1 MLSINIGVFKLRIV
15 GELLLSKELHAIK
28 TTGFKNPVY
37 CGDPLNISKIWAD
50 SGISEILFSTSTYSN
65 TNLSYHKSP
74 DEIRSPQIN
83 EFFSDYISNL
93 KVPTSICVYPDLDNC
108 KNLFDLGFDRVGFVV
123 EPNKISLLK
132 NVVNSLCTQYGGQAL
147 FLVFEVKDKKKVTN
161 ELEKFL
167 NFAESFGVGEIIIK
181 DVEADN
187 NDLNFEFCE
196 RILAEV
202 EKREILIGY
211 SGGLKYEY
219 KNKQLFQLFSCI
231 VLGGDITL
239 IKSNTVLP
247 GF

>member
-1 MLSINIGVFKLRIV
+1 MKVWRNFAILTKANFNKNDVLLRCVSAVKDLFDIDRWQIGQPIVLGDIAYELSLVDGVASV
-15 GELLLSKELHAIK
+15 V
-28 TTGFKNPVY
+28 P
-37 CGDPLNISKIWAD
+37 
-50 SGISEILFSTSTYSN
+50 
-65 TNLSYHKSP
+65 P
-74 DEIRSPQIN
+74 DEDNPDKHQIV
-83 EFFSDYISNL
+83 I
-93 KVPTSICVYPDLDNC
+93 